1 METMS
6 GSAALMRSMKK
17 EGVKQVFG
25 LPGGA
30 NLPMYDELFKS
41 DIRHILV
48 RHEQSAAHMAD
59 GFGRVSR
66 KPGVCFAT
74 SGPGATNILTG
85 IATAQAD
92 SAPMVAVTGQVPV
105 KMIGR
110 DAFQESDIIGMSNPV
125 VKYAFQPRTPEEVP
139 LAVRRGFYI
148 AETGRPG
155 PVLLDIPKDVQQN
168 EAPMEFPE
176 EFQMRGY
183 KPWTD
188 PDVIGI
194 ERATNML
201 LSSQKPVILAGGGTI
216 ISSAFAELQAVAEML
231 GMPVVTTFKGKGA
244 FPENH
249 PLSMGPIGMHGH
261 AEANKIMVEADCV
274 LAVGTRFSDRSV
286 GTVEDFEKRL
296 KIIHID
302 VDPAEIGKNQTANV
316 AVVGDV
322 RASLRI
328 MLSMLAK
335 KTTHE
340 NTVWSKHALD
350 LKSYWKDNL
359 KIHPGEM
366 GAARILRKL
375 REVLPKES
383 IVTTEVGQH
392 QMWASLFFNVIQPG
406 TFFSSTGLGTMG
418 WGFPAAIGAK
428 VAKPDVPVVDI
439 AGDGSFNMTENSL
452 ATSVLEDIP
461 VIVFLVN
468 NFTLGMVAQ
477 WQRTFYDRRMI
488 GVDFSKILCL
498 PLFQQ
503 NGQRTV
509 FPLPVAQVSF
519 DHYFVGLCMSVH
531 PYWSHGKRMIFRKCP
546 LAFECRDN
554 RHAKHFCNSL
564 QFCKS
569 RRDYGSTSGQYYW
582 FLR

>member
-1 METMS
+1 MDDGAGKMIGAE
-6 GSAALMRSMKK
+6 ALMRALRK
-17 EGVKQVFG
+17 EGTRQVFG

-30 NLPMYDELFKS
+30 NLPMYDELYKS

-74 SGPGATNILTG
+74 SGPGATNVLTG

-105 KMIGR
+105 SMIGR
-110 DAFQESDIIGMSNPV
+110 DAFQESDIIGMANPV
-125 VKYAFQPRTPEEVP
+125 VKYAFQPRSAAEIPG
-139 LAVRRGFYI
+139 AVRKGFYI

-168 EAPMEFPE
+168 EAEMEFPD
-176 EFQMRGY
+176 EFKIRGY
-183 KPWTD
+183 HPWTD
-188 PDVIGI
+188 PDIASVEKALGMI
-194 ERATNML
+194 
-201 LSSQKPVILAGGGTI
+201 LSSQRPIILAGGGTI
-216 ISSAFAELQAVAEML
+216 ISMAFSELQAVAEALM
-231 GMPVVTTFKGKGA
+231 MPVVTTFKGKGS

-249 PLSMGPIGMHGH
+249 PLSLGPIGMHGH
-261 AEANKIMVEADCV
+261 AEANRLMTEADCV

-286 GTVEDFEKRL
+286 GTFEEFEKRL
-296 KIIHID
+296 KIIHMD
-302 VDPAEIGKNQTANV
+302 VDPAEIGKNQRTSV

-322 RASLRI
+322 RASLRV
-328 MLSMLAK
+328 MVKMLASRAARGDGGEWLGHVREVK
-335 KTTHE
+335 R
-340 NTVWSKHALD
+340 
-350 LKSYWKDNL
+350 YWKENL

-366 GAARILRKL
+366 SAARILRKL
-375 REVLPKES
+375 RSALPPEAV
-383 IVTTEVGQH
+383 VTTEVGQH
-392 QMWASLFFNVIQPG
+392 QMWASLFYDVIQPG

-428 VAKPDVPVVDI
+428 VARPGVPVVDI

-488 GVDFSKILCL
+488 GVDQKHCPDYVKLARSYGAQGLRAQSLDELGAAVKEALSSEVATVIDIPIDPEEDVLPFVAPGTPLKDMIL
-498 PLFQQ
+498 P
-503 NGQRTV
+503 
-509 FPLPVAQVSF
+509 S
-519 DHYFVGLCMSVH
+519 
-531 PYWSHGKRMIFRKCP
+531 
-546 LAFECRDN
+546 
-554 RHAKHFCNSL
+554 
-564 QFCKS
+564 
-569 RRDYGSTSGQYYW
+569 
-582 FLR
+582 

>member
-1 METMS
+1 MVKVSQKMEEQTMI
-6 GSAALMRSMKK
+6 GAAALMKAMSR
-17 EGVKQVFG
+17 EGVRQVFG

-110 DAFQESDIIGMSNPV
+110 DAFQESDIIGMANPV
-125 VKYAFQPRTPEEVP
+125 VKYAFQPRDASEIP
-139 LAVRRGFYI
+139 AIVRKGFYI

-168 EAPMEFPE
+168 EAPMEFPD
-176 EFQMRGY
+176 EFKIRGY
-183 KPWTD
+183 HPWAD
-188 PDVIGI
+188 PDISNI
-194 ERATNML
+194 EKAIEML
-201 LSSQKPVILAGGGTI
+201 MSSERPVILAGGGTI
-216 ISSAFAELQAVAEML
+216 ISMAFAELQAIAEAL
-231 GMPVVTTFKGKGA
+231 VIPVVTTFKGKGS

-249 PLSMGPIGMHGH
+249 PLSLGPIGMHGH
-261 AEANKIMVEADCV
+261 AEANKIMTEADCV
-274 LAVGTRFSDRSV
+274 LAIGTRFSDRSV
-286 GTVEDFEKRL
+286 GTFDEFERNL
-296 KIIHID
+296 KIIHMD
-302 VDPAEIGKNQTANV
+302 VDPAEIGKNQTTKV

-328 MLSMLAK
+328 MVRIVLERQKRAGGGGPGDGEGTEWFRHVK
-335 KTTHE
+335 E
-340 NTVWSKHALD
+340 VRQ
-350 LKSYWKDNL
+350 YWKDNL

-366 GAARILRKL
+366 AAARILRRL
-375 REVLPKES
+375 RDELPADS
-383 IVTTEVGQH
+383 IITTEVGQH
-392 QMWASLFFNVIQPG
+392 QMWASLFYDVVQPG

-428 VAKPDVPVVDI
+428 VARPGVPVVDI

-488 GVDFSKILCL
+488 GVDQKHCPDYVKLAESYGAQGIRAETLDELGGAVRTALRSEVATVIDIPIDPEEDVLPFVAPGTSLKEMIL
-498 PLFQQ
+498 P
-503 NGQRTV
+503 
-509 FPLPVAQVSF
+509 S
-519 DHYFVGLCMSVH
+519 
-531 PYWSHGKRMIFRKCP
+531 
-546 LAFECRDN
+546 
-554 RHAKHFCNSL
+554 
-564 QFCKS
+564 
-569 RRDYGSTSGQYYW
+569 
-582 FLR
+582 